1 MTVEKLLKMK
11 GTQVVTIKPTAS
23 LRDVT
28 RELAAGNFGALVVS
42 KDDKAV
48 VGIISERDVI
58 RAISEKGSDAL
69 NLKVSSVMT
78 KEVVTCAPKD
88 KLDDVLSVMSHRR
101 FRHLPVVEGDVLAG
115 VISMT
120 DLMRKRMEDIQHEAD
135 AMRQF
140 ITGR

>member
-1 MTVEKLLKMK
+1 MTVAKLLKAK
-11 GTQVVTIKPTAS
+11 GTKVVTIKPTAT
-23 LRDVT
+23 LRDVI
-28 RELAAGNFGALVVS
+28 RELNTGNFGALIVS
-42 KDDKAV
+42 KDGKSV

-58 RAISEKGSDAL
+58 RALSQHGGDGL
-69 NLKVSSVMT
+69 NLKVSAVMT
-78 KEVVTCAPKD
+78 KEVVTCAPQD

-101 FRHLPVVEGDVLAG
+101 FRHLPVVEDGALAG

-120 DLMRKRMEDIQHEAD
+120 DLMRKHMEDVQQEAE